1 MMKPLH
7 PWNVSLEE
15 AIQIQEVLKERI
27 ILKNTFS
34 KVHPVRNSSRALN
47 PDRII
52 LGSHP
57 TTGGTAEQR
66 GIISNEVKTIGGGDV
81 AYSKKGD
88 HLFGAIVV
96 LSFPGMKIL
105 DTATSDGK
113 IPFPYIPTLLS
124 FREGPI
130 LTNTFKMLK
139 IKPDV
144 MIYDGQGIAHPRGL
158 GLASHMGLWLDLP
171 SIGCAKTPLID
182 EFTPYNPKSSGI
194 QIGDESN
201 FKSKDKEKFR
211 PLVRG
216 FTGLT
221 SPSSLKGSIG
231 WIQREGKKV
240 GAVLRTKQR
249 VRPVFVSPG
258 HRIDLVTSI
267 RIVLECCQGFRI
279 PEPLRLAHQLAKS
292 IEHSAWSPT
301 D

>member
-1 MMKPLH
+1 MKPLH
-7 PWNVSLEE
+7 SWNVSVEE
-15 AIQIQEVLKERI
+15 AIKIQEVLRDRI
-27 ILKNTFS
+27 ILKNTFP
-34 KVHPVRNSSRALN
+34 KVYPLRNSSRALN

-52 LGSHP
+52 LGSNT
-57 TTGGTAEQR
+57 TTGRTAEQR
-66 GIISNEVKTIGGGDV
+66 GIISNVVKTIGGGDV

-96 LSFPGMKIL
+96 LSFPDMKIL
-105 DTATSDGK
+105 DTATADGK

-130 LTNTFKMLK
+130 LIKTFKILK

-144 MIYDGQGIAHPRGL
+144 MIYDGQGIAHPRGI
-158 GLASHMGLWLDLP
+158 GLASHMGLWFDLP

-182 EFTPYNPKSSGI
+182 EFTPYNPKGPDL
-194 QIGDESN
+194 QTGDESN
-201 FKSKDKEKFR
+201 SKSKDKEKLC
-211 PLVRG
+211 PLVRR

-221 SPSSLKGSIG
+221 SPGPLKGSFG
-231 WIQREGKKV
+231 WIQRESENV

-249 VRPVFVSPG
+249 VKPVYVSPG

-267 RIVLECCQGFRI
+267 RIVLECCQEFRI

-292 IEHSAWSPT
+292 LPAVGRHRA
-301 D
+301 